1 MDVDALVMMYI
12 RFELVV
18 SMISFVTDVKF
29 NSNSEKHAWVF
40 VHKPE
45 QSLRELNSVCDGM
58 KAFCHMGMSR

>member
-29 NSNSEKHAWVF
+29 NSNSEKHTWVF
-40 VHKPE
+40 VHKP
-45 QSLRELNSVCDGM
+45 
-58 KAFCHMGMSR
+58 K